1 VIELDRP
8 RDISALFGDSLG
20 VFFRHAPVFLLLSAA
35 VVVPALLVVQGIGM
49 EQLSASY
56 DESPKLTEQAI
67 PTAVSFLVV
76 SPLITAICI
85 HALRAVAAG
94 GRPGAGQAF
103 VSGFEAF
110 TPIFF
115 AVLLAALG
123 IVLGL
128 LLVIPGIY
136 LFVRWFFVPQAV
148 VIEGARGREALTH
161 SSAVVQGFWWRT
173 LGLVVVVQL
182 AAVLPA
188 LVFTAPFTAI
198 ANSTDKE
205 VWALVGTICA
215 ETITAP
221 FVALFSTLLYYD
233 LRARRAGAAAQR
245 P

>member
-49 EQLSASY
+49 EQLTASY
-56 DESPKLTEQAI
+56 DESPRLTEQAV
-67 PTAVSFLVV
+67 PTLVSFLVV

-85 HALRAVAAG
+85 HALRSVAAG
-94 GRPGAGQAF
+94 GRPGAGRAF

-123 IVLGL
+123 IALGL
-128 LLVIPGIY
+128 VLLVIPGIY

-148 VIEGARGREALTH
+148 VIEGARGPEALRR

-173 LGLVVVVQL
+173 LGLVVVVNL
-182 AAVLPA
+182 AAILPA
-188 LVFTAPFTAI
+188 LVFTAPFAAI
-198 ANSTDKE
+198 ADSTDE
-205 VWALVGTICA
+205 AVWALVGTICA

-233 LRARRAGAAAQR
+233 LRARRAGAPA
-245 P
+245 